1 MENWQIGKL
10 YKLKCNFMKILVLQI
25 FFPLNKSSYYNQLL
39 YNYIRFFV
47 PSYSLWNITSFFS
60 SARLIVF
67 LTMNQ
72 PLLRISWRSEWKI
85 RKKISSV
92 RGILFNNWFHFH
104 KRSHNFFTSGQ
115 KLHSGTNR
123 FNCFKIDWYRCNS
136 ANQTLFQKIK
146 RKIDRE
152 RIIILFLHFG
162 VI

>member
-25 FFPLNKSSYYNQLL
+25 FFPFNKSSYYNQLL

-60 SARLIVF
+60 SARLIVL

-92 RGILFNNWFHFH
+92 RGILSNNWFHFH
-104 KRSHNFFTSGQ
+104 FIKDLIISSPVAR
-115 KLHSGTNR
+115 
-123 FNCFKIDWYRCNS
+123 NCILEQIDS
-136 ANQTLFQKIK
+136 IVSKSIDIDVIAPIK
-146 RKIDRE
+146 RYFKKSNE
-152 RIIILFLHFG
+152 R
-162 VI
+162 

>member
-1 MENWQIGKL
+1 MISIGEKIMENWQIGKL

-67 LTMNQ
+67 LTMNR

-92 RGILFNNWFHFH
+92 RGILSNNWFHFH
-104 KRSHNFFTSGQ
+104 FIKDLIISSPVAR
-115 KLHSGTNR
+115 
-123 FNCFKIDWYRCNS
+123 NCILEQIDS
-136 ANQTLFQKIK
+136 IVSKSIDIDVIAPIK
-146 RKIDRE
+146 RYFKKSNE
-152 RIIILFLHFG
+152 R
-162 VI
+162 

>member
-1 MENWQIGKL
+1 MISIGEKIIENWQIGKL

-25 FFPLNKSSYYNQLL
+25 SFPFNKSSYYNQLL

-60 SARLIVF
+60 SARLIVL

-92 RGILFNNWFHFH
+92 RGILSNNWFHFH
-104 KRSHNFFTSGQ
+104 FIKDLIISSPVAR
-115 KLHSGTNR
+115 
-123 FNCFKIDWYRCNS
+123 NCILEQIDS
-136 ANQTLFQKIK
+136 IVSKSIDIDVIAPIK
-146 RKIDRE
+146 RYFKKSNE
-152 RIIILFLHFG
+152 R
-162 VI
+162 